1 MHNYAAPA
9 SHPLPVNVIDV
20 ATFTVT
26 VEWGTVPCPDQN
38 GVITSYTISIL
49 RMSDSSRGNLSGS
62 GNGRGC
68 GRGSGCG
75 SRHGN
80 GSGLKS
86 GRGIGC
92 SVPVIEEGGN
102 DTVSV
107 SVPER
112 NAKLTGLRP
121 STNYSITVAAVNSA
135 GIGKHSE
142 PLFVVTD
149 GQLYIQLYRN
159 IGICK

>member
-1 MHNYAAPA
+1 MHNYTAPA
-9 SHPLPVNVIDV
+9 SPPLPVNVIDV

-26 VEWGTVPCPDQN
+26 VQWGTVSCPDQN
-38 GVITSYTISIL
+38 GVITGYTISIS
-49 RMSDSSRGNLSGS
+49 RMSDSSSGNISGS

-68 GRGSGCG
+68 GSGSGCG
-75 SRHGN
+75 SGHGN

-92 SVPVIEEGGN
+92 SVPVIEEGVN
-102 DTVSV
+102 DTASV

-112 NAKLTGLRP
+112 NATLTGLRP

-135 GIGKHSE
+135 GIGKQSE

-149 GQLYIQLYRN
+149 GQFYTNVRVL
-159 IGICK
+159 

>member
-1 MHNYAAPA
+1 MT
-9 SHPLPVNVIDV
+9 DV

-26 VEWGTVPCPDQN
+26 VLWGAVPCPDQN
-38 GVITSYTISIL
+38 GVITGYTVSIS
-49 RMSDSSRGNLSGS
+49 RMSDSSSGNISGS

-68 GRGSGCG
+68 GSGSGNISG
-75 SRHGN
+75 SGN

-86 GRGIGC
+86 GQGIGC
-92 SVPVIEEGGN
+92 SVPEIEEGVN

-112 NAKLTGLRP
+112 NATLTGLRP

-135 GIGKHSE
+135 GIGKQSE

-149 GQLYIQLYRN
+149 GQFYTNVRVL
-159 IGICK
+159 

>member
-1 MHNYAAPA
+1 MHNYTAPA
-9 SHPLPVNVIDV
+9 SPPLPVNVTGV

-26 VEWGTVPCPDQN
+26 VLWGAVPCPDQN
-38 GVITSYTISIL
+38 GVITGYTISIS
-49 RMSDSSRGNLSGS
+49 RMSDSSSGNVSGS

-68 GRGSGCG
+68 GSGSGCG

-92 SVPVIEEGGN
+92 SVPVIEESVN

-112 NAKLTGLRP
+112 NATLTGLRP
-121 STNYSITVAAVNSA
+121 STKYSITVVAVNGA
-135 GIGKHSE
+135 GIGKQSE
-142 PLFVVTD
+142 PLFVVTA
-149 GQLYIQLYRN
+149 GQFYAN
-159 IGICK
+159 IEFCK